1 MKRKIVL
8 FLLLAAFL
16 ATGLVPA
23 FAQAR
28 GAFSIICNV
37 TGARVYLNGELAGYT
52 KPNFSALLKP
62 GTYRVRIT
70 MERYQP
76 FETVITM
83 SSGPLNLPVNLV
95 PEGGVIQRPGRFN
108 MTVTSNVAG
117 AQVYVNNAPVGTA
130 PLSMQVDRGNYSVR
144 VSAPGYQD
152 YLASVN
158 VSGPTAV
165 NAVLQGNLFQL
176 AVNSNV
182 AGAQVFVNNAL
193 VGSAPYVGSFAPGSY
208 ALRVSAP
215 GYSDA
220 STVVALNRN
229 ETVTLMLQSSFV
241 SVQVVIPPRFL
252 DRDDRDRDNRDNRG
266 RGPVRLYVDGQ
277 PQNDLNF
284 SVPAG
289 RHSVRITSG
298 SFSFEADVDLAP
310 GRNYVLEPVFSWTLR

>member
-52 KPNFSALLKP
+52 KPTFSALLKP

-76 FETVITM
+76 FETVINM

-108 MTVTSNVAG
+108 LTVTSNVAG
-117 AQVYVNNAPVGTA
+117 AQVYVNNAPVGSA

-158 VSGPTAV
+158 VSGPTGG
-165 NAVLQGNLFQL
+165 NAVLQGDQFQL
-176 AVNSNV
+176 GVNSNV

-220 STVVALNRN
+220 STVVNLNRN

-252 DRDDRDRDNRDNRG
+252 DRDDRDNRDNRG
-266 RGPVRLYVDGQ
+266 RGPVRLFVDGQ
-277 PQNDLNF
+277 LQNDLNF